1 MSSIPL
7 PCAQDDRSRLLG
19 ELLVGDPQWC
29 ADFFEKFGRAYMR
42 DVNMLARIER
52 ALALLREERRAR
64 QRGGKA
70 PPAARGRGNCAQGG
84 GQAALLQLEHRP
96 AVGVTEQ
103 EV

>member
-64 QRGGKA
+64 QREEKRRRQLEA
-70 PPAARGRGNCAQGG
+70 AEIARKEAARPRYYSSST
-84 GQAALLQLEHRP
+84 GQLL
-96 AVGVTEQ
+96 G
-103 EV
+103 